1 MDLSNALEVSMD
13 GLDCLLFIN
22 CGDIFT
28 ESILVGFVE
37 FVAVLGINVSYGILR
52 LPSIKRTGRQFDH
65 LR

>member
-13 GLDCLLFIN
+13 GLDCLLFIH

-37 FVAVLGINVSYGILR
+37 FVAVLGINVSYVILR
-52 LPSIKRTGRQFDH
+52 LPSIKRTGRQLDH